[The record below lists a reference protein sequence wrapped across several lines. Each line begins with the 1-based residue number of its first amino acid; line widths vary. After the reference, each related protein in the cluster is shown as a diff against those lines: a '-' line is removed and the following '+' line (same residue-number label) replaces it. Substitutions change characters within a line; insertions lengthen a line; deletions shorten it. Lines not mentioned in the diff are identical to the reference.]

1 MCLTLYE
8 LNKSKNTKIMTE
20 SKTTEILK
28 MAILMEHRGKAFYK
42 KVAEQTDNE
51 EIKNIFNIMADE
63 EQTHIEYLSDQFVYY
78 KKNKKINPD
87 KVSLAQADDSIAKTI
102 LSSDLKKKLSSVGY
116 EAAAISAAIDMEK
129 KAIAVYSER
138 AQSATDQSEKELYTW
153 LANWEND
160 HLRILAE
167 LDKELMEKVWYDN
180 SFWPF

>member
-1 MCLTLYE
+1 
-8 LNKSKNTKIMTE
+8 MTE
-20 SKTTEILK
+20 SKTLEILK

-51 EIKNIFNIMADE
+51 EVRNIFNLMADE
-63 EQTHIEYLSDQFVYY
+63 EQTHIEFLSEQFAYY
-78 KKNKKINPD
+78 QKNQKINPD
-87 KVSLAQADDSIAKTI
+87 KLGLSQTDDSIAKTI
-102 LSSDLKKKLSSVGY
+102 LSSDLKTKLSAVGY
-116 EAAAISAAIDMEK
+116 EAAAIAAAMDMEK

-138 AQSATDQSEKELYTW
+138 AKSATDQSEKELYTW

-160 HLRILAE
+160 HLNILAQ

>member
-1 MCLTLYE
+1 
-8 LNKSKNTKIMTE
+8 MTE

-51 EIKNIFNIMADE
+51 EVKNIFNIMANE
-63 EQTHIEYLSDQFVYY
+63 EQVHIDFLSEQFAYY
-78 KKNKKINPD
+78 QKNDRLNPD
-87 KVSLAQADDSIAKTI
+87 KLSLKQAEDSIANTI
-102 LSSDLKKKLSSVGY
+102 LSKDLKEKLSAAGY

-138 AQSATDQSEKELYTW
+138 ASTASEQSEKELYAW

-160 HLRILAE
+160 H
-167 LDKELMEKVWYDN
+167 
-180 SFWPF
+180 P

>member
-1 MCLTLYE
+1 
-8 LNKSKNTKIMTE
+8 MTE
-20 SKTTEILK
+20 TKTTEILK

-42 KVAEQTDNE
+42 KVAEQTDNAE
-51 EIKNIFNIMADE
+51 VKNIFNIMADE
-63 EQTHIEYLSDQFVYY
+63 EQLHIQFLSEQFAYY
-78 KKNKKINPD
+78 QKNNKLNPD

-102 LSSDLKKKLSSVGY
+102 LSMDLKKKLSAVGY

-138 AQSATDQSEKELYTW
+138 AANATDKSEKELYAW

-167 LDKELMEKVWYDN
+167 LDKELMEEIWYDN

>member
-1 MCLTLYE
+1 
-8 LNKSKNTKIMTE
+8 MTE

-51 EIKNIFNIMADE
+51 EVKNIFNIMADE
-63 EQTHIEYLSDQFVYY
+63 EQVHIDFLSEQFSYY
-78 KKNKKINPD
+78 QKNDRLNPE
-87 KVSLAQADDSIAKTI
+87 KLSLAQAEDSIANTI
-102 LSSDLKKKLSSVGY
+102 LSKDLKEKLSAAGY

-138 AQSATDQSEKELYTW
+138 AANASDQNEKELYTW
-153 LANWEND
+153 LSNWEND
-160 HLRILAE
+160 HLQILAQ
-167 LDKELMEKVWYDN
+167 LDKELMEKVWFDN